1 MVRTTLTAC
10 AALMLLATPALAA
23 HCPMDAAAIEHALP
37 KSNLSDADKAEV
49 EALKEQG
56 MAAHQAGNHR
66 ESEALLAQAMR
77 KLLMAQ

>member
-1 MVRTTLTAC
+1 MIRPVLAAC
-10 AALMLLATPALAA
+10 AALTLMAMPAMAG
-23 HCPMDAAAIEHALP
+23 HCPLDAAAIDHALP
-37 KSNLSDADKAEV
+37 KSTLSDADKAEV